1 MPIPRTPGAP
11 YFDEHGVRTFLNLI
25 LQHGSNAGI
34 SDPDALV
41 TFIVRYSSDRVRE
54 VIRYIPELD
63 DDEPNRTWKAAQE
76 QMLLLYGSSDEE
88 RRVSERE
95 LIEFC
100 RDQSA
105 KSPYRSKAEIEQYLR
120 SFQLLAAPLLKQ
132 RDITIAQRDFYF
144 VSGIRTQI
152 KNWFIERVPEPQ
164 RTRSNPISLTD
175 SLGIL
180 YGYLIPMHYFLTF
193 GPISIYP
200 RACRPILRPTAPP
213 TPYTSSFPSFQATY
227 TPLLPDIRIPTTSAL
242 TALEHDAKSSA
253 PPTTESISSP
263 TLSASSFS
271 SPTSLSQLNS
281 KKLTQI
287 ALRSRSTWDLIVHED
302 FKVSPSDEITDSLG
316 DFEAKTEESPYISV
330 DSMRSLTG
338 FLSCTVF
345 LNCIAFWIKSTPSS
359 SRYGNAQS

>member
-1 MPIPRTPGAP
+1 MNATSTHPSIIR
-11 YFDEHGVRTFLNLI
+11 LL
-25 LQHGSNAGI
+25 HGSNAGVNY
-34 SDPDALV
+34 PDELV

-76 QMLLLYGSSDEE
+76 QMLLLYESSDKE

-144 VSGIRTQI
+144 VSGIRTEI

-180 YGYLIPMHYFLTF
+180 YGYFDPDALFPDLWTDIDNSPEPAA
-193 GPISIYP
+193 PIS
-200 RACRPILRPTAPP
+200 RPTAPP
-213 TPYTSSFPSFQATY
+213 TPYTSSIPSFQAAY
-227 TPLLPDIRIPTTSAL
+227 TPLHPDIRIPTTSAL
-242 TALEHDAKSSA
+242 TALEPDAKSSA
-253 PPTTESISSP
+253 PPKNEFSSSP
-263 TLSASSFS
+263 TLSETQGDAIQKHGAAQKSDLERSANLNRDVGLEQRGRTTT
-271 SPTSLSQLNS
+271 PGLADQLLLLAPV
-281 KKLTQI
+281 KR
-287 ALRSRSTWDLIVHED
+287 A
-302 FKVSPSDEITDSLG
+302 
-316 DFEAKTEESPYISV
+316 
-330 DSMRSLTG
+330 
-338 FLSCTVF
+338 
-345 LNCIAFWIKSTPSS
+345 
-359 SRYGNAQS
+359 